1 MAAAQPYEPIRTD
14 RQRFGRILVIA
25 GSIGVLGA
33 LVAGVAGWILA
44 GRATRTVT
52 ETLEPISGIVVNL
65 SETVDASLVMVDR
78 TTTAIESI
86 ESATRSTGRTLDSVS
101 QVIGD
106 TAAIVEGSVAESLDS
121 AVDTLPALVDTG
133 RVIDG
138 TMRTLSLVGVDY
150 DPEVPL
156 DESIAQLERS
166 LRPLP
171 EQLRDQVTLLTEV
184 QDDVEQIALDAESL
198 ASVMLQARLDLTAVE
213 EVLES
218 ASENA
223 ATAARRVEEIRSD
236 VDTYDTLAR
245 IVVVA
250 LTVALLAAASAP
262 LIIGFHYRGVEE
274 EI

>member
-25 GSIGVLGA
+25 GLIGVLGA

-78 TTTAIESI
+78 TTAAIESI
-86 ESATRSTGRTLDSVS
+86 ESATRSTGGTLDSVS

-171 EQLRDQVTLLTEV
+171 DQLRDQVTLLTEV

-274 EI
+274 EL